1 VQDQPLVSVI
11 VPVYNGVAYLEKT
24 IQSILSQDYPFIE
37 CIVMDGGSTDG
48 TTRILERYKD
58 RLVYLSKRDGG
69 AADAINQ
76 GFAIAHGS
84 VLAWLNA
91 DDTYLAGA
99 LSEVMAQFA
108 SSPDVAIVYG
118 DAYWVD
124 SESAILGPYP
134 ECVVNPEALGQG
146 CCVCQPACFFKR
158 EVFESVGPLDSGLH
172 FAFDYDLWIRMAKR
186 YSFRHLP
193 VHLATARMHKLS
205 KTFRDRRNAFREAFT
220 VLKRH
225 YSYVPFQWIHSY
237 ASHLV
242 DNRDQFFEPLRPSL
256 LKYAISLP
264 LGCFHNWRHMRR
276 YWKEWRRVMTRA
288 ALRRRVNE
296 GWLAKALQGGRR
308 KSQSVHDG
316 LSGSQEPNVVSPIR
330 NKSRAS

>member
-1 VQDQPLVSVI
+1 MV
-11 VPVYNGVAYLEKT
+11 
-24 IQSILSQDYPFIE
+24 
-37 CIVMDGGSTDG
+37 GSTDG

-91 DDTYLAGA
+91 DDTYLPGA
-99 LSEVMAQFA
+99 LSKVVAQFA

-118 DAYWVD
+118 AAFWVD
-124 SESAILGPYP
+124 SECEILGSYP
-134 ECVVNPEALGQG
+134 KRQVNTAALGQE

-158 EVFESVGPLDSGLH
+158 EVLESVGPLDSDLH

-186 YSFRHLP
+186 YSFQHVP
-193 VHLATARMHKLS
+193 EHLATARMHKLS
-205 KTFRDRRNAFREAFT
+205 KTFRDRRKTFCEAFS

-237 ASHLV
+237 ASHV
-242 DNRDQFFEPLRPSL
+242 IDNRDQFFEPLRPSL
-256 LKYAISLP
+256 FKYAISLP

-276 YWKEWRRVMTRA
+276 YWKEWRGVMTRA
-288 ALRRRVNE
+288 ALLRRVNE
-296 GWLAKALQGGRR
+296 GWLARALRGSARESPSADDNISR
-308 KSQSVHDG
+308 SQ
-316 LSGSQEPNVVSPIR
+316 
-330 NKSRAS
+330 